1 MGDGYFHDPS
11 TSGKSSSRLCAVI
24 CALAAVGLSFVLVFK
39 SHPGEAVTVI
49 CAVLVATWGGYTA
62 NSTARVI
69 MTKGVSLNSPG
80 LPGAGPGM
88 PEPTERGPVG

>member
-1 MGDGYFHDPS
+1 M
-11 TSGKSSSRLCAVI
+11 T
-24 CALAAVGLSFVLVFK
+24 
-39 SHPGEAVTVI
+39 
-49 CAVLVATWGGYTA
+49 VATWGGYTA